1 MGKFLRVFCSFVA
14 LAGILI
20 AVSAK
25 DDNMQGVGIVLTLMF
40 GFFFLLLLVKRVF

>member
-1 MGKFLRVFCSFVA
+1 MGKFLRVFCSFA
-14 LAGILI
+14 AIAGILI

-25 DDNMQGVGIVLTLMF
+25 DAQAQGIGVVLALMF